1 RWRHDRT
8 TTPPPAPLH
17 VSERP
22 LRLPDHVRWRASSA
36 LRSPCSWSQL
46 LDLHHARG
54 GGVRP
59 VHHTDDRSP
68 AVDRDDVTRWLDAY
82 FDAWQSNH
90 PDDVASLFAPDATY
104 AVSPFVKPWRGRDEI
119 VRRWTAGTGTKLW
132 HSYTVLATGDSL
144 AVAHGA
150 VAVRLPGGQVT
161 ELDGIPVLTFNDAG
175 ECVEH
180 R

>member
-1 RWRHDRT
+1 
-8 TTPPPAPLH
+8 
-17 VSERP
+17 
-22 LRLPDHVRWRASSA
+22 
-36 LRSPCSWSQL
+36 
-46 LDLHHARG
+46 
-54 GGVRP
+54 
-59 VHHTDDRSP
+59 
-68 AVDRDDVTRWLDAY
+68 VDRDDVTRWLDAY

-144 AVAHGA
+144 AVAHWA

-180 R
+180 REWYVERPVPGGAPRPQGGAQRPPPRGRPRT